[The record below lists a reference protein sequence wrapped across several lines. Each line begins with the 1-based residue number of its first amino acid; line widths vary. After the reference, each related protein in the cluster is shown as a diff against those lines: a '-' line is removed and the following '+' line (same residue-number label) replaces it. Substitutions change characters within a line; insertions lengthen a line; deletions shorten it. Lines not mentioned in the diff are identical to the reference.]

1 MPNLSFTIGSVTITP
16 FFWSLVLAVFFSSF
30 SIWRKLKD
38 DFKED
43 EILKFTLISFI
54 SALFFSRIIF
64 IILNFPFFV
73 SGLGWFSSFA
83 ANLSPAGAFWGIIIS
98 LKIQNRKLK
107 KNIWEIFDSFSLS
120 MLYFLFMG
128 GAGNALKTGRLKDTS
143 FILAGILGFLF
154 FSFWKKKYR
163 SWPWYKS
170 GKTGFLFWSTS
181 FYTFFAL
188 LVLALCK
195 RNSLYFEELGWTV
208 SLIIS
213 LGVIYYR
220 SERNFR
226 EDFKL
231 KTFSK
236 RNNG

>member
-1 MPNLSFTIGSVTITP
+1 MHSLSFVIGLVTITP
-16 FFWSLVLAVFFSSF
+16 FFWALFLATFFSSF

-43 EILKFTLISFI
+43 EILKLTLISFLF
-54 SALFFSRIIF
+54 ALFFSRIIF
-64 IILNFPFFV
+64 IILNFSFFV

-83 ANLSPAGAFWGIIIS
+83 ANFSPVGAFWGIIIS
-98 LKIQNRKLK
+98 LIVQNRKLK

-120 MLYFLFMG
+120 MLYFLFLG
-128 GAGNALKTGRLKDTS
+128 GLGYTLKTGSLKDTS
-143 FILAGILGFLF
+143 FILAGIIGFLF
-154 FSFWKKKYR
+154 FTFWKNKYR

-181 FYTFFAL
+181 FYTFFSL
-188 LVLALCK
+188 LVLALL
-195 RNSLYFEELGWTV
+195 RRGILYWEGLGWIV

-213 LGVIYYR
+213 IGVIYYR

-231 KTFSK
+231 KTLFRSK
-236 RNNG
+236 NG